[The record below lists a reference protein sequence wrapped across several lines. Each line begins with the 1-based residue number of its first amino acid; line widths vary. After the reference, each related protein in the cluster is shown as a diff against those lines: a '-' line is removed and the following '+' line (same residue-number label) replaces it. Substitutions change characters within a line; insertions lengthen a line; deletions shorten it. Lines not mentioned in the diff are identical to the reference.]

1 VEGENPP
8 VEPIA
13 PRPLFLRVADR
24 VVVRLSGE
32 ITGVHAEQIGMQ
44 LRKAESRAA
53 ILEMD
58 LARVTQVG
66 SAGDTAF
73 VMVLRTARAHD
84 TWLIATNVGSQ
95 PLHALRQL
103 GLDLVLEL

>member
-1 VEGENPP
+1 
-8 VEPIA
+8 
-13 PRPLFLRVADR
+13 
-24 VVVRLSGE
+24 
-32 ITGVHAEQIGMQ
+32 
-44 LRKAESRAA
+44 
-53 ILEMD
+53 MD

-103 GLDLVLEL
+103 GLDRVLEL